1 MTDSQFEKA
10 VETYG
15 DTIFRVAYSYLKNR
29 SDAEDVMQETL
40 LKLYQEDGRF
50 ESEEHRKRWLIRVAV
65 NQCRDELKRSRRTE
79 LPLEAAGPLALT
91 PEERGVL
98 EQVAALPEK
107 LRTVIHL
114 HYYEGY
120 SVREIAEVLGVTVSA
135 VKMRM
140 KRGRDALR
148 ERLEE
153 AV

>member
-1 MTDSQFEKA
+1 M
-10 VETYG
+10 
-15 DTIFRVAYSYLKNR
+15 
-29 SDAEDVMQETL
+29 
-40 LKLYQEDGRF
+40 
-50 ESEEHRKRWLIRVAV
+50 
-65 NQCRDELKRSRRTE
+65 
-79 LPLEAAGPLALT
+79 T